1 MIDLRS
7 DTVSKPNDSMRKV
20 IESSEV
26 GDDVIG
32 DDPTVKRLENLAA
45 KTVGKDAS
53 LYVPSGTMGNLIAL
67 LVHCQTNKAA
77 IVGSESHILWHEGLG
92 ATQLGGIH
100 LISIENEADGK
111 LSNTDLEKFEK
122 DKVADPAVIC
132 LENTHNRCGG
142 RVLDNKYLS
151 DIAIRAK
158 ELNSK
163 VHLDGARI
171 FNAALA
177 LNCDVAELT
186 QKVDTI
192 SFCFSKGLG
201 APIGSVLCGDTEFI
215 QQARMMRRNLGGG
228 MRQVGII
235 ASAAEFALQNN
246 VKRLTDDH
254 SNAKMIANALSQFTE
269 VEINVDDVET
279 NIVYFTLTNIDGD
292 QFEQTLLEKGL
303 SISRPKSKQ
312 EIRIVTH
319 IDISEQ
325 DTKQAIEILQSAI
338 IDMSN

>member
-1 MIDLRS
+1 M
-7 DTVSKPNDSMRKV
+7 
-20 IESSEV
+20 
-26 GDDVIG
+26 
-32 DDPTVKRLENLAA
+32 
-45 KTVGKDAS
+45 
-53 LYVPSGTMGNLIAL
+53 
-67 LVHCQTNKAA
+67 
-77 IVGSESHILWHEGLG
+77 
-92 ATQLGGIH
+92 
-100 LISIENEADGK
+100 
-111 LSNTDLEKFEK
+111 
-122 DKVADPAVIC
+122 
-132 LENTHNRCGG
+132 
-142 RVLDNKYLS
+142 
-151 DIAIRAK
+151 
-158 ELNSK
+158 
-163 VHLDGARI
+163 
-171 FNAALA
+171 A

>member
-1 MIDLRS
+1 M
-7 DTVSKPNDSMRKV
+7 
-20 IESSEV
+20 V
-26 GDDVIG
+26 G
-32 DDPTVKRLENLAA
+32 TENIII
-45 KTVGKDAS
+45 TS
-53 LYVPSGTMGNLIAL
+53 
-67 LVHCQTNKAA
+67 
-77 IVGSESHILWHEGLG
+77 
-92 ATQLGGIH
+92 
-100 LISIENEADGK
+100 
-111 LSNTDLEKFEK
+111 
-122 DKVADPAVIC
+122 
-132 LENTHNRCGG
+132 
-142 RVLDNKYLS
+142 
-151 DIAIRAK
+151 
-158 ELNSK
+158 
-163 VHLDGARI
+163 
-171 FNAALA
+171 
-177 LNCDVAELT
+177 
-186 QKVDTI
+186 
-192 SFCFSKGLG
+192 
-201 APIGSVLCGDTEFI
+201 DTEFI

-319 IDISEQ
+319 IDVSEQ